1 MTHRTRC
8 LIEAFATAFFALSTL
23 AFAARMVAAG
33 VVWPDMRAAGASEFS
48 SVVKMAND
56 TVRLPRLLDIV
67 SPPVDPIIGLLL
79 LAIVGAGLFRALSL
93 VKSRNGGCVPMA
105 LVASVGLVLAGIW
118 PWLGDGLS
126 ALGPPVAILA
136 SVGTISG
143 LVLARFGTE
152 WRAPFAAAFIAGW
165 LLIVGAL
172 AAGTYLQPLLGTERA
187 MLAALLATAL
197 IGTRVQLQIGGTI
210 GFSLA
215 LIWAMIG
222 ISAATLGSSIT
233 IATAC
238 VLGISALAVALVR
251 VTT

>member
-23 AFAARMVAAG
+23 VFAVRGFAAG
-33 VVWPDMRAAGASEFS
+33 VGWPETRGAVPSQFS
-48 SVVKMAND
+48 SVVKMANE
-56 TVRLPRLLDIV
+56 TIRLPRLLDIV

-79 LAIVGAGLFRALSL
+79 LAVVAAGLFRAFSL
-93 VKSRNGGCVPMA
+93 VRHQNGACVPMA
-105 LVASVGLVLAGIW
+105 LAASVGLVLAGIW
-118 PWLGDGLS
+118 PWLDGGLP

-136 SVGTISG
+136 SAGTIWG
-143 LVLARFGTE
+143 VMLARFGTE
-152 WRAPFAAAFIAGW
+152 WRTPFAAAFIAGW

-172 AAGTYLQPLLGTERA
+172 AAGSYLQPMLGTERA

-215 LIWAMIG
+215 LVWAMIG